1 MKIIDLPTWYRTRA
15 YINQKKQGNPTNSGI
30 DVDITREA
38 GNFNWTV
45 SIEGETFW
53 ENAFDADFLSKEE
66 CERKFPI
73 SFVEKEETLEDI
85 MNEINNL

>member
-38 GNFNWTV
+38 GILIDCFYWRNF
-45 SIEGETFW
+45 GKM
-53 ENAFDADFLSKEE
+53 L
-66 CERKFPI
+66 
-73 SFVEKEETLEDI
+73 
-85 MNEINNL
+85 

>member
-38 GNFNWTV
+38 GILIGLFLL
-45 SIEGETFW
+45 EKLW
-53 ENAFDADFLSKEE
+53 ENALMQILSKKNVKE
-66 CERKFPI
+66 
-73 SFVEKEETLEDI
+73 SFLY
-85 MNEINNL
+85 LF